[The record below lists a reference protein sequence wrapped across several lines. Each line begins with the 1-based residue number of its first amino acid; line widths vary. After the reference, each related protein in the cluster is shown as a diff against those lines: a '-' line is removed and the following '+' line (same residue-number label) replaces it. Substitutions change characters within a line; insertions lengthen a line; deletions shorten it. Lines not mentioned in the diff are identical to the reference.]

1 MSFCKVLTESTAGLR
16 AHVVICLQIS
26 EKTGVE
32 FQNFLWKKAR
42 AIRTNHLKNK
52 VKFRGKSSLPE
63 GNYQQQFTLNFY
75 SKINSK
81 TESLPLNKVCRG
93 GANLFRLNL
102 FYELNWFI
110 LLWSWTHS
118 LVIQGFRFPVLT
130 SASLDLLL
138 KKVQDFLA
146 NLVAAEGATFPFVY
160 LQNVYVVYIFQ
171 IDASNPC
178 QSFSSIF
185 NPFIPKISNSSPQ
198 CLSYNSYDFSSED
211 LVLGNWIIP

>member
-1 MSFCKVLTESTAGLR
+1 M
-16 AHVVICLQIS
+16 
-26 EKTGVE
+26 
-32 FQNFLWKKAR
+32 
-42 AIRTNHLKNK
+42 
-52 VKFRGKSSLPE
+52 
-63 GNYQQQFTLNFY
+63 
-75 SKINSK
+75 
-81 TESLPLNKVCRG
+81 
-93 GANLFRLNL
+93 
-102 FYELNWFI
+102 
-110 LLWSWTHS
+110 
-118 LVIQGFRFPVLT
+118 IQGFRFPVLT

-211 LVLGNWIIP
+211 LVLGN

>member
-1 MSFCKVLTESTAGLR
+1 MSFCKVLTESTAGSR

-75 SKINSK
+75 SKINLK

-130 SASLDLLL
+130 SASLDLLQ
-138 KKVQDFLA
+138 KKVQDFLEI
-146 NLVAAEGATFPFVY
+146 LGATFLFVY
-160 LQNVYVVYIFQ
+160 FQNVHVVYIFKAMLA
-171 IDASNPC
+171 IRVSH
-178 QSFSSIF
+178 
-185 NPFIPKISNSSPQ
+185 SPQ
-198 CLSYNSYDFSSED
+198 SLTLSFPRSR
-211 LVLGNWIIP
+211 